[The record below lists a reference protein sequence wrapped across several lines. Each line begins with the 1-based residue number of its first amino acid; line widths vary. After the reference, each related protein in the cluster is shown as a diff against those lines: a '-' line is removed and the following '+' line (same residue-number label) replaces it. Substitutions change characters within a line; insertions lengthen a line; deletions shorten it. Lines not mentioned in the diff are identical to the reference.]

1 MQAVINGTADIGM
14 ASRDLKD
21 SEKADL
27 DYMAIAIDGIAVINN
42 PANTI
47 DNLSL
52 EDVTKI
58 FIGEITRWSHI
69 K

>member
-1 MQAVINGTADIGM
+1 MQAVINDTADIGM
-14 ASRDLKD
+14 ASRDLND